1 MPPPSDMTALRVD
14 AEAVKRYLPWVV
26 ATALFMEQLD
36 STIVNTAVPAM
47 AASLGVEPL
56 SLKAVVASYI
66 VSLAVGIPIS
76 GWIADRF
83 GTRRVFSTAVALF
96 TVASIA
102 CGLSVNVP
110 MLVAARI
117 LQGLGAA
124 MMTPV
129 GRLAIIRTF
138 AKSELL
144 VAMNFVIIPALIGP
158 LLGPTVGGLIVHWVS
173 WREIFFVN
181 VPMGV
186 AALFIV
192 HRYMPDY
199 YGDAPRP
206 LDFVGLVLF
215 SSGMAILSWLLEIF
229 GEHETTAVENG
240 VLLLLSASLLAA
252 YVWHARQTEH
262 PLLRL
267 SLFKLR
273 TFRVSVVGGFITRL
287 GIGAMPFLLPLLY
300 QLGLGLPAW
309 ESGLLTMPSAA
320 AAMGMKFLST
330 KLLGRYGFRSILIVN
345 TLLIGTTISLFAV
358 VAPATPLAVI
368 VLLALAQGFFNSLQF
383 SSVNSMGYAEIAP
396 ADSSMATSIAST
408 MQQMS
413 LSFGLACGSL
423 IAGWYLGNLPQT
435 DQLAV
440 TGALHKTFITVG
452 ALTMLSALS
461 FRTLRPDDGDNVS
474 RRRMRVAA

>member
-1 MPPPSDMTALRVD
+1 
-14 AEAVKRYLPWVV
+14 
-26 ATALFMEQLD
+26 
-36 STIVNTAVPAM
+36 
-47 AASLGVEPL
+47 
-56 SLKAVVASYI
+56 
-66 VSLAVGIPIS
+66 
-76 GWIADRF
+76 
-83 GTRRVFSTAVALF
+83 
-96 TVASIA
+96 
-102 CGLSVNVP
+102 
-110 MLVAARI
+110 
-117 LQGLGAA
+117 
-124 MMTPV
+124 
-129 GRLAIIRTF
+129 
-138 AKSELL
+138 
-144 VAMNFVIIPALIGP
+144 
-158 LLGPTVGGLIVHWVS
+158 
-173 WREIFFVN
+173 
-181 VPMGV
+181 
-186 AALFIV
+186 
-192 HRYMPDY
+192 
-199 YGDAPRP
+199 
-206 LDFVGLVLF
+206 
-215 SSGMAILSWLLEIF
+215 
-229 GEHETTAVENG
+229 
-240 VLLLLSASLLAA
+240 
-252 YVWHARQTEH
+252 
-262 PLLRL
+262 
-267 SLFKLR
+267 
-273 TFRVSVVGGFITRL
+273 
-287 GIGAMPFLLPLLY
+287 MPFLLPLLY

-368 VLLALAQGFFNSLQF
+368 VLLALALGFFNSLQF

-435 DQLAV
+435 DHLAV